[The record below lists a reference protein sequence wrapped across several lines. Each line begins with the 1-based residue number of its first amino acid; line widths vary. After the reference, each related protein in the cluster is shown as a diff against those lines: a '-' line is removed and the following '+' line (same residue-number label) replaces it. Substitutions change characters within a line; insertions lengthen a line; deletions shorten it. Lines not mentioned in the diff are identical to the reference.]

1 MAGGVPAAG
10 SDDVRVDRDDNE
22 STGVTCTQAECKE
35 LIAGMRGIEALLAR
49 QDQLPLNS
57 SALSLPTAGSF
68 RSTVSAAAPRLLLRR
83 KLV

>member
-1 MAGGVPAAG
+1 VPAAG
-10 SDDVRVDRDDNE
+10 ADDVRVHRDDNE
-22 STGVTCTQAECKE
+22 STGVIACTQAECKE

-49 QDQLPLNS
+49 QDQLPHNS
-57 SALSLPTAGSF
+57 SALSVPTAGSF